1 MNRPFNFLK
10 NAISGGNRSTQTKLL
25 TATNTLNNNADT
37 EADDKP
43 STPIN
48 WITEIVTVLLIVF
61 GIALTLVM
69 LPVIP
74 FLWVS
79 YKGFHGKYGII
90 KLIREN
96 YNIYQL

>member
-1 MNRPFNFLK
+1 MNRPFNFFK
-10 NAISGGNRSTQTKLL
+10 NAISGGNLTTK
-25 TATNTLNNNADT
+25 TLNVVNSLTKEDD
-37 EADDKP
+37 DDKP
-43 STPIN
+43 STLIN
-48 WITEIVTVLLIVF
+48 WITEIVTVLLILF

>member
-1 MNRPFNFLK
+1 MNRPFNFFK
-10 NAISGGNRSTQTKLL
+10 NAISGGNLTTK
-25 TATNTLNNNADT
+25 TLNVVNSLTNNDNT
-37 EADDKP
+37 KEDDDDKP
-43 STPIN
+43 STLIN
-48 WITEIVTVLLIVF
+48 WITEIVTVILIVF

>member
-1 MNRPFNFLK
+1 MNRPFNLNSVTNS
-10 NAISGGNRSTQTKLL
+10 NANVDTK
-25 TATNTLNNNADT
+25 
-37 EADDKP
+37 DKDNEKT
-43 STPIN
+43 SRFIYL
-48 WITEIVTVLLIVF
+48 ITEIVTILLIVF

>member
-10 NAISGGNRSTQTKLL
+10 NAISGGNLNTK
-25 TATNTLNNNADT
+25 TLNVVNSLTKEDD
-37 EADDKP
+37 DDKP

>member
-10 NAISGGNRSTQTKLL
+10 NAISGGNAKTILN
-25 TATNTLNNNADT
+25 AANTLNTNVDT
-37 EADDKP
+37 KDEDDEKP
-43 STPIN
+43 SWLIN
-48 WITEIVTVLLIVF
+48 LFTEIVTVLLIVF
-61 GIALTLVM
+61 GIALTLFM
-69 LPVIP
+69 LPVVP

>member
-1 MNRPFNFLK
+1 MNRPFNFFK
-10 NAISGGNRSTQTKLL
+10 NAISGGNLNTK
-25 TATNTLNNNADT
+25 TLNVVNSLTKEDD
-37 EADDKP
+37 DDKP
-43 STPIN
+43 STLIN

>member
-10 NAISGGNRSTQTKLL
+10 NAISGGTEKTILNSVTNSNANVGTKDEDNEKTGLF
-25 TATNTLNNNADT
+25 
-37 EADDKP
+37 
-43 STPIN
+43 IN
-48 WITEIVTVLLIVF
+48 WFTEIVTVLLIVF

>member
-10 NAISGGNRSTQTKLL
+10 NAISVGSAKTILN
-25 TATNTLNNNADT
+25 ATNTLNNNADT

-43 STPIN
+43 FTPIN
-48 WITEIVTVLLIVF
+48 WFTEIVTVLLIVF

>member
-10 NAISGGNRSTQTKLL
+10 NAISGGKAKRILNSVTNSNANVDTKDEDNEKTGLFIYL
-25 TATNTLNNNADT
+25 
-37 EADDKP
+37 
-43 STPIN
+43 
-48 WITEIVTVLLIVF
+48 ITEIFTVLLIVF
-61 GIALTLVM
+61 RIALTLFM

>member
-1 MNRPFNFLK
+1 MNQPFNFLTK
-10 NAISGGNRSTQTKLL
+10 AISGGKD
-25 TATNTLNNNADT
+25 TNNLNDVNSIPPKGNIKDEVA
-37 EADDKP
+37 DKP
-43 STPIN
+43 HSLIY
-48 WITEIVTVLLIVF
+48 WITEIIQIIIILF
-61 GIALTLVM
+61 GIILTLVM